1 MHSLK
6 RGDGRPHVGIR
17 LVALALAL
25 LTVAA
30 PIGGVAVAQSMAAA
44 NVPRLTQDPKALSQ
58 EEALSVRAN
67 GAAGGEDETPRNRE
81 AGSTTD
87 EAHDPE
93 AGRTPSQEPA
103 AASERTPTSSSNP
116 AAASRPWYTA
126 RDLELLARLVH
137 AEAEGEPF
145 AGQVGVA
152 AVVLNRVRHSRFP
165 DTIAGVIFQPGAFE
179 PVANGRIWEAP
190 SSTAWQAAKA
200 ALDGWDPT
208 GGALY
213 FYNPAKVSGSSWIW
227 QVHVTGRIG
236 RHTFG
241 WR

>member
-1 MHSLK
+1 MPSLK
-6 RGDGRPHVGIR
+6 GGDGRPHWGIR
-17 LVALALAL
+17 LIALALAL

-44 NVPRLTQDPKALSQ
+44 NVPRLAQEPRALSPG
-58 EEALSVRAN
+58 EALSARADRT
-67 GAAGGEDETPRNRE
+67 ARGEDATPRNRE
-81 AGSTTD
+81 PERAAD
-87 EAHDPE
+87 EVQVEA
-93 AGRTPSQEPA
+93 AGRTPSPEPA
-103 AASERTPTSSSNP
+103 AASERTPTSSSSP
-116 AAASRPWYTA
+116 GTASRPWYTA

-179 PVANGRIWEAP
+179 PVANGRIWETP
-190 SSTAWQAAKA
+190 SGTAWQAARA

-208 GGALY
+208 SGALY

>member
-1 MHSLK
+1 MQSLK

-17 LVALALAL
+17 LVALALAV

-30 PIGGVAVAQSMAAA
+30 PIGGVAVAQSMAVAT
-44 NVPRLTQDPKALSQ
+44 VPRLTQGP
-58 EEALSVRAN
+58 EALSVQAH
-67 GAAGGEDETPRNRE
+67 APAGDEVEEPRSLE
-81 AGSTTD
+81 TEGTT
-87 EAHDPE
+87 EEVQAQE
-93 AGRTPSQEPA
+93 TVTTPSQEP
-103 AASERTPTSSSNP
+103 AASERTPTSSSSP
-116 AAASRPWYTA
+116 GTAPRPWYTA
-126 RDLELLARLVH
+126 RELELLARLVH

-145 AGQVGVA
+145 AGRVGVA

-179 PVANGRIWEAP
+179 PVANGRIWETP
-190 SSTAWQAAKA
+190 DSTAWQAAKA

-227 QVHVTGRIG
+227 RVHVTGQIG